1 MKNKFTLLVLLAALL
16 VPMTLNAKTKISK
29 NVQAFS
35 NKTEKVAMAKRG
47 DATMPMAVKPSGNI
61 HMLAMPKAEGETL
74 VWDFE
79 DADAGLSTR
88 MVTVSTGPITTTTLP
103 TNRAIST

>member
-61 HMLAMPKAEGETL
+61 HMLAMPKAEGDVL
-74 VWDFE
+74 V
-79 DADAGLSTR
+79 
-88 MVTVSTGPITTTTLP
+88 
-103 TNRAIST
+103 